1 MDDESIRIEQGRRLA
16 EARARAGFRSA
27 RAAALGSGWPE
38 STYRTHEAGTRTI
51 GQDDAIR
58 YAARFQA
65 LGAKVTAAD
74 ILFGQSGA
82 PVVNEAGS
90 VIDVS
95 TRSGY
100 NPPPEFFGERDL
112 PVFASVEGG
121 DGALILSTEPID
133 HVLRPWY
140 LKKVKDGY
148 AVLVNGTSMEPRY
161 EPGDMVVVNPKAAKV
176 KGKDII
182 LFSNPEHGVQ
192 RAIVK
197 RYMGENAAEWFLRQ
211 FNPPEGEKA
220 DFRLFK
226 HDWPMAVRVT
236 GSYDG
241 G

>member
-1 MDDESIRIEQGRRLA
+1 MARQAKGLNQSDIAKLFKISRPSVTQWESAESRPDPAKLPALATLLGVTVDWLLEGDETTEPLKS
-16 EARARAGFRSA
+16 GF
-27 RAAALGSGWPE
+27 
-38 STYRTHEAGTRTI
+38 
-51 GQDDAIR
+51 
-58 YAARFQA
+58 
-65 LGAKVTAAD
+65 
-74 ILFGQSGA
+74 
-82 PVVNEAGS
+82 
-90 VIDVS
+90 
-95 TRSGY
+95 
-100 NPPPEFFGERDL
+100 NPPPEILGERDL

-121 DGALILSTEPID
+121 DGALILSSEPID

-161 EPGDMVVVNPKAAKV
+161 EPGDMVVVNPKAARV
-176 KGKDII
+176 KGKDVI
-182 LFSNPEHGVQ
+182 LFSNAEHGVQ

-226 HDWPMAVRVT
+226 HDWPTAVRVT